1 MNSARMIFTGFFVLL
16 VSGCAF
22 GVTRYAPSGENIP
35 ILQGLKAK
43 GAVPVKVENFTSF
56 EPGLTTIM
64 CRGAGPVEAPDGT
77 TYEDFLRGALISE
90 LELAE
95 LHDAQSKNIIT
106 GHLERIDFGS
116 AIGSGNWTIKMKLIA
131 PERGDF
137 SVQNRYSFST
147 NFLGDIAC
155 RQVAQALTPAT
166 RSFWKKVFAHPK
178 FELFMIRPRI
188 LPNLTK

>member
-1 MNSARMIFTGFFVLL
+1 MCSARKIVISLIVL
-16 VSGCAF
+16 VMSGCAF
-22 GVTRYAPSGENIP
+22 GATRYAPSGENIP

-43 GAVPVKVENFTSF
+43 GALPVKVEKFTSF

-77 TYEDFLRGALISE
+77 TYEEFLRGALISE

-95 LHDAQSKNIIT
+95 LHDEESNNIIT

-116 AIGSGNWTIKMKLIA
+116 AIGAGNWTIKMKLIA
-131 PERGDF
+131 PERGEF
-137 SVQNRYSFST
+137 FVQDRYSFST

-155 RQVAQALTPAT
+155 RQVAQALAPAT

-178 FELFMIRPRI
+178 FELFMMRRR
-188 LPNLTK
+188 